1 MAEGNVKGIDV
12 EAAVTQEPEPVAEL
26 PEPIEVPVGQAVHF
40 PTPKAVL
47 TPGGQKVFQAL
58 RPQR

>member
-1 MAEGNVKGIDV
+1 MAEGNVKGVEV
-12 EAAVTQEPEPVAEL
+12 EAAVTPEPEPVAEK
-26 PEPIEVPVGQAVHF
+26 PEPIDVPAGQAVHF

-47 TPGGQKVFQAL
+47 TAGGQKVFQAL